1 MADSRSPARAN
12 GFSLVEMMVALVFT
26 MLLMAGMASVFKAS
40 LSTFY
45 TSGETLSSARR
56 NRMSMDMLG
65 DDLNTACMFLADI
78 AEPPTLYPNNPP
90 FYILPNMAVVGA
102 PGTPGPND
110 PTTGDE
116 LYFYLDQAMPF
127 QGNLKAIL
135 GNPSAPEMV
144 MSGAPVT
151 SGIYDIECGNS
162 TYANMIQ
169 PGQSFIFKDSW
180 ENAYITAAVP
190 TGSVV
195 RVTVGPSPNSGITG
209 VGSSAPPSKY
219 SHIVNPIVSQSTG
232 IVFISP
238 GQMVR
243 YRVQYL
249 QLDPGNANGIPCLVR
264 DQGLY
269 TSAGFA
275 PNQPQ
280 QIITENVEA
289 FKVYL
294 SVNSGQTWAGLDLA
308 VGTSGFNAGW
318 TNGILTTDA
327 NSLTTQLGG
336 EITTG
341 WTNLASN
348 LDWFRSIPTLVRVD
362 ITTRTSMQRSEY
374 SSNGATAIS
383 KLLTQSLV
391 FVPRH
396 SGLTMN

>member
-1 MADSRSPARAN
+1 MADSRSPARAS

-26 MLLMAGMASVFKAS
+26 LLLMAGMASVFKAS

-65 DDLNTACMFLADI
+65 DDLNTACMFLTDI
-78 AEPPTLYPNNPP
+78 ADPPTLYANNPP
-90 FYILPNMAVVGA
+90 FYILPNMPIAGA
-102 PGTPGPND
+102 PGSPGPND

-116 LYFYLDQAMPF
+116 LYFYLDQALPF
-127 QGNLKAIL
+127 EGKLQPVAAGS
-135 GNPSAPEMV
+135 SAAEMV
-144 MSGAPVT
+144 MNGTGPTAAT
-151 SGIYDIECGNS
+151 STYSIDCLNPTYASQIQQGNS
-162 TYANMIQ
+162 
-169 PGQSFIFKDSW
+169 FVFKDSW
-180 ENAYITAAVP
+180 ESAYIAQPP
-190 TGSVV
+190 TVAGTV
-195 RVTVGPSPNSGITG
+195 VTVVIGPAPNSGITG
-209 VGSSAPPSKY
+209 IGSTGSPSKF
-219 SHIVNPIVSQSTG
+219 SHLANTG
-232 IVFISP
+232 IVFINP

-249 QLDPGNANGIPCLVR
+249 QLDPTNPNGIPCLVR
-264 DQGLY
+264 DQGPY
-269 TSAGFA
+269 SSAGFVA
-275 PNQPQ
+275 TQPQ
-280 QIITENVEA
+280 QIITENVA
-289 FKVYL
+289 GFKVYL

-308 VGTSGFNAGW
+308 TGTSGFNAGW

-327 NSLTTQLGG
+327 NSLATQLGG

-341 WTNLASN
+341 WTNLTTN

-362 ITTRTSMQRSEY
+362 ITTRTSMQRAEY
-374 SSNGATAIS
+374 SSTGTTAIS

>member
-1 MADSRSPARAN
+1 MADSRSPARAS

-26 MLLMAGMASVFKAS
+26 LLLMVGMASVFKAS

-65 DDLNTACMFLADI
+65 DDLNTACMFLTDI
-78 AEPPTLYPNNPP
+78 ADPPPLYANNPP
-90 FYILPNMAVVGA
+90 FYILPNMPIAGT
-102 PGTPGPND
+102 PGSPGPND

-116 LYFYLDQAMPF
+116 LYFYLDQALPF
-127 QGNLKAIL
+127 EGKLQPVAAGS
-135 GNPSAPEMV
+135 SAAEMV
-144 MSGAPVT
+144 MNGTGPTAAT
-151 SGIYDIECGNS
+151 STYSIDCLNPTYAAQIQQGNS
-162 TYANMIQ
+162 
-169 PGQSFIFKDSW
+169 FVFKDSW
-180 ENAYITAAVP
+180 ESAYIAQPP
-190 TGSVV
+190 TVAGTV
-195 RVTVGPSPNSGITG
+195 VTVVIGPAPNSGITG
-209 VGSSAPPSKY
+209 VGSTGSPSKF
-219 SHIVNPIVSQSTG
+219 SHLSNTG
-232 IVFISP
+232 IVFINP

-249 QLDPGNANGIPCLVR
+249 QLDPTNANGIPCLVR
-264 DQGLY
+264 DQGAY
-269 TSAGFA
+269 SSAGFA
-275 PNQPQ
+275 ATQPQ
-280 QIITENVEA
+280 QIITENVA
-289 FKVYL
+289 GFKVYL

-308 VGTSGFNAGW
+308 TGTSGFNAGW

-327 NSLTTQLGG
+327 NSLATQLGG

-341 WTNLASN
+341 WTNLTTN

-362 ITTRTSMQRSEY
+362 ITTRTSMQRAEY
-374 SSNGATAIS
+374 SSTGTTAIS